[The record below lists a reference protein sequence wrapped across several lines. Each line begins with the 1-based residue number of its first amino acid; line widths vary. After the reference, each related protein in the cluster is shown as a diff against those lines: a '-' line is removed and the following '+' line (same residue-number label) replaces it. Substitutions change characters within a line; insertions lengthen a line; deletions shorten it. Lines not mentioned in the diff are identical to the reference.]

1 MEMKNYST
9 EVAKMT
15 MAEANERE
23 LLEME
28 WFEQDQVCPD
38 LLAQQDRANNCW
50 ASILELANE
59 LVG

>member
-1 MEMKNYST
+1 MSRCNL
-9 EVAKMT
+9 T

-23 LLEME
+23 RLEME
-28 WFEQDQVCPD
+28 WFEQQQDQVCPD

-59 LVG
+59 LVGE

>member
-1 MEMKNYST
+1 MIRCNL
-9 EVAKMT
+9 T

-23 LLEME
+23 RLEME
-28 WFEQDQVCPD
+28 WFEQQQDQVCPD

-59 LVG
+59 LVGE